1 MNAPHYCLFTEFR
14 GFRFVCTRLSV
25 FEFKDKS
32 HLLLKVDI
40 HLKVIQ
46 VLNMLLSR
54 VLQKNIPKAA

>member
-1 MNAPHYCLFTEFR
+1 MLRAVVFSPS
-14 GFRFVCTRLSV
+14 FVGSVLSAHD
-25 FEFKDKS
+25 FQFFKFKDKS

-54 VLQKNIPKAA
+54 ALQKNIPKAA